1 MALYIRAEFARLCGK
16 SKGHVSKYV
25 SRGKLIMSGDFID
38 TSVRENNEMMTK
50 WIAEKNHK
58 EYNDAQEAKSN
69 GTIVPDP
76 KPKAPSKSNKK
87 VSPPADK
94 VLPAPDLFDGKPY
107 DKDAG
112 LSNLD
117 RQKAETELELKRARI
132 RNLELDSAKK
142 RGENIPTDVV
152 SSIIS
157 SLGSNFQR
165 AYKAGADSLIME
177 FNHKNKI
184 PPETVAKLKGDL
196 IKLINKSQKN
206 AIAEAVKEVEALIA
220 EKTN

>member
-1 MALYIRAEFARLCGK
+1 MALYLPAHFAELCGK
-16 SKGHVSKYV
+16 SRAHISTYV
-25 SRGKLIMSGDFID
+25 SRRKLLMSGDYID
-38 TSVRENNEMMTK
+38 STVRENNEMMNK

-58 EYNDAQEAKSN
+58 QYNDHQEAKAN
-69 GTIVPDP
+69 ETNVPEV
-76 KPKAPSKSNKK
+76 KKSNKK
-87 VSPPADK
+87 VSPPAQK
-94 VLPAPDLFDGKPY
+94 VLAAPDVVPPGTPY

-152 SSIIS
+152 ASIIS
-157 SLGSNFQR
+157 SLGTNFQR
-165 AYKAGADSLIME
+165 AYKAGADSLMME

-184 PPETVAKLKGDL
+184 KPEVVAKLKGDL
-196 IKLINKSQKN
+196 IKLINISQKN
-206 AIAEAVKEVEALIA
+206 AIAKAVREVETLIA